1 MRVYDLRTDT
11 ITKPSDEM
19 RKAIYNAECGDDV
32 YMEDP
37 TVNKLQDMAAE
48 ITGKEKAIFLSSG
61 TMGNLIPLLI
71 LSSKTRQILLEEES
85 HIIHYELGGVPDTS
99 TLGSLVLR

>member
-1 MRVYDLRTDT
+1 MKIYDLRTDT

-19 RKAIYNAECGDDV
+19 RRAIYEAECGDDV

-37 TVNKLQDMAAE
+37 TVNKLQEMSAE
-48 ITGKEKAIFLSSG
+48 ITGKEKSIFVASG

-71 LSSKTRQILLEEES
+71 LGSKTKQMLL
-85 HIIHYELGGVPDTS
+85 D
-99 TLGSLVLR
+99 

>member
-19 RKAIYNAECGDDV
+19 RKAIYEAECGDDV

-37 TVNKLQDMAAE
+37 TSQ
-48 ITGKEKAIFLSSG
+48 EKKKQYLFQA
-61 TMGNLIPLLI
+61 
-71 LSSKTRQILLEEES
+71 
-85 HIIHYELGGVPDTS
+85 
-99 TLGSLVLR
+99 VLWVI